1 MDYLLKPYD
10 DERFATVLARAKAHV
25 RGQRLQ
31 ALAQQLAG
39 LVSGPAT
46 PAPPAARYLERLVL
60 RESGRVTLLPV
71 EQIDWIQADDYYVQ
85 VHAGGRSHL
94 LRQSLRELE
103 AALDPQHF
111 LRIHR
116 STLVNVARVKSL
128 EPLFHSE
135 YLVVLANGQRL
146 KLSRSYRE
154 RLDALLAGR

>member
-1 MDYLLKPYD
+1 M
-10 DERFATVLARAKAHV
+10 V
-25 RGQRLQ
+25 RE
-31 ALAQQLAG
+31 A
-39 LVSGPAT
+39 
-46 PAPPAARYLERLVL
+46 
-60 RESGRVTLLPV
+60 GRVTLLPV
-71 EQIDWIQADDYYVQ
+71 EQIDWIQAEDYYVE

-103 AALDPQHF
+103 EQLDPQRF